1 MLMLIYIRNIY
12 STIISRV
19 ICQIYKSYDVYIH
32 QIKLFVFNE
41 KVKFTPKIEKN
52 MENTL
57 RAIAPKGL
65 DKVRNFLFI
74 LIFNRS

>member
-52 MENTL
+52 MENMLNINIFQNTFNTL
-57 RAIAPKGL
+57 L
-65 DKVRNFLFI
+65 VTLLFK
-74 LIFNRS
+74 F

>member
-1 MLMLIYIRNIY
+1 MLMSIYIRNIY
-12 STIISRV
+12 CTIISRV
-19 ICQIYKSYDVYIH
+19 ICQIYKSYNVYIH

-57 RAIAPKGL
+57 NINIFQNTFNTL
-65 DKVRNFLFI
+65 LVTQLFK
-74 LIFNRS
+74 F

>member
-1 MLMLIYIRNIY
+1 MLMSIYIRNIY
-12 STIISRV
+12 STVISRV
-19 ICQIYKSYDVYIH
+19 ICQIYKSYNVYIH

-57 RAIAPKGL
+57 NINIFQNTFNTL
-65 DKVRNFLFI
+65 IVTLLFK
-74 LIFNRS
+74 F

>member
-1 MLMLIYIRNIY
+1 MRNVY

-57 RAIAPKGL
+57 NINIFQNTFNTL
-65 DKVRNFLFI
+65 LVTLLFK
-74 LIFNRS
+74 F

>member
-57 RAIAPKGL
+57 NINIFQNTFNTL
-65 DKVRNFLFI
+65 LVTLLFK
-74 LIFNRS
+74 F